1 MAKFQKKAK
10 KGPTK
15 ATYLDYIKKGRY
27 EGQSIDGDEIVVEV
41 RSGASAV
48 LTHEGEEYSAY
59 VGRND
64 YGVYY
69 SFKFAGHMWFANETT
84 NRNSGEKQLR
94 LNKGMPL
101 REEREEEDDNEE
113 APQAKHKAPMKS
125 ARPSHDDEEE
135 GGEGPAGI
143 APPSG
148 KKNGIKQKTVEE
160 IEEDASD
167 DAEEEEVP
175 ARKKKPV
182 GKTYNRG

>member
-1 MAKFQKKAK
+1 MAKFQKNAK

-27 EGQSIDGDEIVVEV
+27 EGPSIDGDEIVVEV

-101 REEREEEDDNEE
+101 REEREEDDNEE
-113 APQAKHKAPMKS
+113 APQAKNKAPMKS

-135 GGEGPAGI
+135 GGEGPAGV
-143 APPSG
+143 AATKTRPTA
-148 KKNGIKQKTVEE
+148 IKQKTVEE
-160 IEEDASD
+160 IEDESSD
-167 DAEEEEVP
+167 DAEEGEAP
-175 ARKKKPV
+175 APKKKPK